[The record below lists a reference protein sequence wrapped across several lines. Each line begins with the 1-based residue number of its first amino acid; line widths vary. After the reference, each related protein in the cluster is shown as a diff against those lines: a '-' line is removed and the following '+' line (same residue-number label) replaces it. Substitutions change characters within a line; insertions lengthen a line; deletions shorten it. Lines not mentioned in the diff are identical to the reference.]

1 MKNLKVLFG
10 ALSML
15 TLGAANA
22 STLVLD
28 SFNYDPALDLSVNS
42 GPGNGTSTDTV
53 YSAESFA
60 RAQYELNYTA
70 TVSGSA
76 TTTGNKTFV
85 SEGYLSYGENPNGDG
100 TLNIKYDYLDGTLL
114 DFTGYSD
121 FYFDVLSID
130 GSGGFDVM
138 LTLED
143 ADGTMIS
150 ASYNITTE
158 GVFLA
163 SFANM
168 MAGADFDFTQV
179 RSANAFISSVG
190 AGDDFSLDSVGLVPA
205 PASLALL
212 GLGLLGLGLRSR
224 KAK

>member
-28 SFNYDPALDLSVNS
+28 SFNYNPALELTVNS
-42 GPGNGTSTDTV
+42 GFGNGTAIDTV
-53 YSAESFA
+53 QSVESFA
-60 RAQYELNYTA
+60 RAQYELNYTN
-70 TVSGSA
+70 TESGSA
-76 TTTGNKTFV
+76 TTTANKAFV
-85 SEGYLSYGENPNGDG
+85 SDGILSYGENPNGNG
-100 TLNIKYDYLDGTLL
+100 TLNIKWDYVNGALL

-121 FYFDVLSID
+121 FYFDVTYID
-130 GSGGFDVM
+130 GSGGFDAT

-143 ADGTMIS
+143 ADGTLIS
-150 ASYNITTE
+150 ATYNISSV

-163 SFANM
+163 GFSSM

-179 RSANAFISSVG
+179 RSATAFISSDG
-190 AGDDFSLDSVGLVPA
+190 AGDDFALDSVGLVPA
-205 PASLALL
+205 PASIALL

-224 KAK
+224 KSI